1 MSESDDDNDNLI
13 GSKGKKAHRGMFT
26 QKPNRGFGMLGD
38 SSDDNEM
45 YDSEDA
51 ESEDEQNAFNNNN
64 AFNQP
69 VY

>member
-1 MSESDDDNDNLI
+1 MSESDEDNDNLI

-45 YDSEDA
+45 YDSED
-51 ESEDEQNAFNNNN
+51 ESSEDE
-64 AFNQP
+64 
-69 VY
+69 